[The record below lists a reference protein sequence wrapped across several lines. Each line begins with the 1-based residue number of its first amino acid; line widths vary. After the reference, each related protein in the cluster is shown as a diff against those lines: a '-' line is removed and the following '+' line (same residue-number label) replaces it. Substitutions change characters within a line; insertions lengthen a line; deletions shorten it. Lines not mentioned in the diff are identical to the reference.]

1 MTEKKSNLE
10 EEILNATKTILIN
23 GIKSLDGYNN
33 PTKSLVNSVIKEY
46 EPSISLLFKNA
57 VETTIR
63 SDNFKEELQNTKKRH
78 TSISL
83 LFIVNCELQKLI
95 SQRIVRELVSQS
107 ESSIA
112 RIVQK
117 MKQDETFRARLTLA
131 VDNIVTEFVG
141 K

>member
-1 MTEKKSNLE
+1 MTKKELNLE

-33 PTKSLVNSVIKEY
+33 PTKSIVNSVIEEY
-46 EPSISLLFKNA
+46 EPSISLLFKEA
-57 VETTIR
+57 IEKTIQN
-63 SDNFKEELQNTKKRH
+63 DTFKE
-78 TSISL
+78 
-83 LFIVNCELQKLI
+83 ELQKLI

-131 VDNIVTEFVG
+131 VDNIITEFTT
-141 K
+141 KD

>member
-1 MTEKKSNLE
+1 MTEKELNLE

-23 GIKSLDGYNN
+23 GIKTLDGYNN
-33 PTKSLVNSVIKEY
+33 PTKSLVNLVIKEY
-46 EPSISLLFKNA
+46 EPSISSLFKDA
-57 VETTIR
+57 LEKAIR
-63 SDNFKEELQNTKKRH
+63 NDNFKE
-78 TSISL
+78 
-83 LFIVNCELQKLI
+83 ELQKLI

-131 VDNIVTEFVG
+131 VDNIVTEFTT
-141 K
+141 KD

>member
-33 PTKSLVNSVIKEY
+33 PTKSIVNSVIKEY
-46 EPSISLLFKNA
+46 EPSISLLFKEA
-57 VETTIR
+57 IEKTIR
-63 SDNFKEELQNTKKRH
+63 SDNFNE
-78 TSISL
+78 
-83 LFIVNCELQKLI
+83 ELQKLI

-112 RIVQK
+112 RIIQK

-131 VDNIVTEFVG
+131 VDNIVTEFTT
-141 K
+141 KD

>member
-1 MTEKKSNLE
+1 MTEKKSNLA
-10 EEILNATKTILIN
+10 EEILNATKTILVN

-63 SDNFKEELQNTKKRH
+63 SDNFKEELQ
-78 TSISL
+78 
-83 LFIVNCELQKLI
+83 KLI

-131 VDNIVTEFVG
+131 IDNIVTEFTT
-141 K
+141 KD

>member
-23 GIKSLDGYNN
+23 GIKSLDGFNN

-46 EPSISLLFKNA
+46 EPSISLLFKDA
-57 VETTIR
+57 IEKTIR
-63 SDNFKEELQNTKKRH
+63 SDNFKEELQ
-78 TSISL
+78 
-83 LFIVNCELQKLI
+83 KLI
-95 SQRIVRELVSQS
+95 SQRIVIELVGQS

-131 VDNIVTEFVG
+131 VDNIVTEFTT
-141 K
+141 KD

>member
-46 EPSISLLFKNA
+46 EPSISIIFKDA
-57 VETTIR
+57 IEKTIR
-63 SDNFKEELQNTKKRH
+63 SDNFKE
-78 TSISL
+78 
-83 LFIVNCELQKLI
+83 VLQKLI
-95 SQRIVRELVSQS
+95 AQRIVRELVGQS

-131 VDNIVTEFVG
+131 VDNIVTEFTT
-141 K
+141 KEYEK

>member
-10 EEILNATKTILIN
+10 EEILDATKTILIN

-46 EPSISLLFKNA
+46 EPSISLLFKDA
-57 VETTIR
+57 LEKTIR
-63 SDNFKEELQNTKKRH
+63 SDNFKE
-78 TSISL
+78 
-83 LFIVNCELQKLI
+83 ELQKLI
-95 SQRIVRELVSQS
+95 SQRIVRELVGQS

-117 MKQDETFRARLTLA
+117 MKQDETFKARLTLA
-131 VDNIVTEFVG
+131 VDNIITEFTT
-141 K
+141 KD

>member
-63 SDNFKEELQNTKKRH
+63 SDNFKEELQ
-78 TSISL
+78 
-83 LFIVNCELQKLI
+83 KLI

-131 VDNIVTEFVG
+131 VDNIVTEFTT
-141 K
+141 KEYEK

>member
-1 MTEKKSNLE
+1 MTEKESNLE

-33 PTKSLVNSVIKEY
+33 PTKSIVNSVIKEY
-46 EPSISLLFKNA
+46 EPSISLLFKEA
-57 VETTIR
+57 IEKTIR
-63 SDNFKEELQNTKKRH
+63 SDNFKE
-78 TSISL
+78 
-83 LFIVNCELQKLI
+83 ELQKLI

-117 MKQDETFRARLTLA
+117 MKQDESFRARLTLA
-131 VDNIVTEFVG
+131 IDNSITEFTT
-141 K
+141 KD

>member
-1 MTEKKSNLE
+1 MTEKELNLE

-33 PTKSLVNSVIKEY
+33 PTKSIVNLVIKEY
-46 EPSISLLFKNA
+46 EPSISILFKDA
-57 VETTIR
+57 IEKTIR
-63 SDNFKEELQNTKKRH
+63 SDNFKE
-78 TSISL
+78 
-83 LFIVNCELQKLI
+83 ELQKLI

-131 VDNIVTEFVG
+131 VDNIVTEFTT
-141 K
+141 KD

>member
-33 PTKSLVNSVIKEY
+33 PTKSLVNLVIKEY
-46 EPSISLLFKNA
+46 EPSISLLFKDA
-57 VETTIR
+57 IEKTIR
-63 SDNFKEELQNTKKRH
+63 SDNFKE
-78 TSISL
+78 
-83 LFIVNCELQKLI
+83 ELQKLI
-95 SQRIVRELVSQS
+95 SQRIVRELVGQS

-131 VDNIVTEFVG
+131 VDNIVTEFTT
-141 K
+141 KD

>member
-46 EPSISLLFKNA
+46 EPSISSLFKDA
-57 VETTIR
+57 LEKAIR
-63 SDNFKEELQNTKKRH
+63 NDNFKE
-78 TSISL
+78 
-83 LFIVNCELQKLI
+83 ELQKLI

-117 MKQDETFRARLTLA
+117 MKQDETFIARLTLA
-131 VDNIVTEFVG
+131 VDNIVTEFTT
-141 K
+141 KD

>member
-1 MTEKKSNLE
+1 MTEKESNLE

-23 GIKSLDGYNN
+23 GIKSLDGFNN

-46 EPSISLLFKNA
+46 EPSISLLFKDA
-57 VETTIR
+57 IEKTIH
-63 SDNFKEELQNTKKRH
+63 SDNFKE
-78 TSISL
+78 
-83 LFIVNCELQKLI
+83 ELQKLI
-95 SQRIVRELVSQS
+95 SQRIVRELVGQS

-131 VDNIVTEFVG
+131 VDNIITEFTT
-141 K
+141 KD

>member
-33 PTKSLVNSVIKEY
+33 PTKSIVNSVIKEY
-46 EPSISLLFKNA
+46 EPSISLLFKEA
-57 VETTIR
+57 IEKTIR
-63 SDNFKEELQNTKKRH
+63 SDNFNE
-78 TSISL
+78 
-83 LFIVNCELQKLI
+83 ELQKLI

-112 RIVQK
+112 RIIQK

-131 VDNIVTEFVG
+131 VNNIVTEFTT
-141 K
+141 KEFRDE

>member
-23 GIKSLDGYNN
+23 GIKSLDGFNN

-46 EPSISLLFKNA
+46 EPSISLLFKDA
-57 VETTIR
+57 IEKTIC
-63 SDNFKEELQNTKKRH
+63 SDNFKE
-78 TSISL
+78 
-83 LFIVNCELQKLI
+83 ELQKLI

-131 VDNIVTEFVG
+131 VDNIVTEFTT
-141 K
+141 KD

>member
-23 GIKSLDGYNN
+23 GIKALDGYNN
-33 PTKSLVNSVIKEY
+33 PTKSIVNSVIEEY

-63 SDNFKEELQNTKKRH
+63 SDNFKEE
-78 TSISL
+78 
-83 LFIVNCELQKLI
+83 LI

>member
-1 MTEKKSNLE
+1 MTEKELNLE

-33 PTKSLVNSVIKEY
+33 PTKSLVDSVIKEY
-46 EPSISLLFKNA
+46 EPSISSLFKDA
-57 VETTIR
+57 LEKAIR
-63 SDNFKEELQNTKKRH
+63 NDNFKE
-78 TSISL
+78 
-83 LFIVNCELQKLI
+83 ELQKLI

-131 VDNIVTEFVG
+131 VDNIVTEFTT
-141 K
+141 KD

>member
-1 MTEKKSNLE
+1 MTEKELNLE

-46 EPSISLLFKNA
+46 EPSISLLFKEA
-57 VETTIR
+57 IEKTIR
-63 SDNFKEELQNTKKRH
+63 SNNFKE
-78 TSISL
+78 
-83 LFIVNCELQKLI
+83 ELQKLI

-112 RIVQK
+112 RIIQK
-117 MKQDETFRARLTLA
+117 MKQDETFRAKLTLA
-131 VDNIVTEFVG
+131 VDNIVTEFTT
-141 K
+141 KD

>member
-1 MTEKKSNLE
+1 MTKKELNLE

-33 PTKSLVNSVIKEY
+33 PTKSIVNSVIEEY
-46 EPSISLLFKNA
+46 EPSISLLFKEA
-57 VETTIR
+57 IEKTIQN
-63 SDNFKEELQNTKKRH
+63 DTFKEELQ
-78 TSISL
+78 
-83 LFIVNCELQKLI
+83 KLI
-95 SQRIVRELVSQS
+95 AQRIVRELVSQS

-131 VDNIVTEFVG
+131 VDNIITEFTT
-141 K
+141 KD